1 MKKMLYIFFL
11 MVFPIAAA
19 GQNDPK
25 AVSILDNFSSA
36 ISAAPSVSMKFL
48 MITDDQMEKSSDT
61 ISGAI
66 LLSRDRYKLD
76 LQNNI
81 IWYDG
86 RDSWSYLPY
95 EKEVTITRPDKNDNS
110 FESRPSSIFTM
121 YKKGYKSR
129 LVEEKRDSYLIDL
142 YPEEI
147 KSELIRVRMTIKK
160 PSLDLLSFEYK
171 RRDGITITL
180 LVQDYNLKQQ
190 TDPGMFRFNPEKY
203 RDLEIID
210 MR

>member
-1 MKKMLYIFFL
+1 MKRLFYIIFL
-11 MVFPIAAA
+11 LAFPLAVH

-25 AVSILDNFSSA
+25 ALSILDNFSSTVA
-36 ISAAPSVSMKFL
+36 AAPSVSMKFI
-48 MITDDQMEKSSDT
+48 MVTDDQLEKSSDT
-61 ISGAI
+61 ISGMI
-66 LLSRDRYKLD
+66 LLSGDRYKLE
-76 LQNNI
+76 LHNNI

-86 RDSWSYLPY
+86 RDSWSYLPN

-110 FESRPSSIFTM
+110 FESRPSSIFTI
-121 YKKGYKSR
+121 YKTGFKSR

-147 KSELIRVRMTIKK
+147 KNELIRIRLTIKK
-160 PSLDLLSFEYK
+160 PSPDLVSFEYK

-180 LVQDYNLKQQ
+180 LVQDYSLKQQ
-190 TDPGMFRFNPEKY
+190 ADPGMFRFFPEKY
-203 RDLEIID
+203 RDVEIID

>member
-48 MITDDQMEKSSDT
+48 MITDDQMAKSSDT

>member
-1 MKKMLYIFFL
+1 
-11 MVFPIAAA
+11 
-19 GQNDPK
+19 
-25 AVSILDNFSSA
+25 
-36 ISAAPSVSMKFL
+36 
-48 MITDDQMEKSSDT
+48 
-61 ISGAI
+61 
-66 LLSRDRYKLD
+66 
-76 LQNNI
+76 
-81 IWYDG
+81 
-86 RDSWSYLPY
+86 
-95 EKEVTITRPDKNDNS
+95 
-110 FESRPSSIFTM
+110 M

>member
-1 MKKMLYIFFL
+1 
-11 MVFPIAAA
+11 
-19 GQNDPK
+19 NDPK

-48 MITDDQMEKSSDT
+48 MITDDQMAKSSDT

-66 LLSRDRYKLD
+66 LLSRDRYKLE

>member
-1 MKKMLYIFFL
+1 MKKLFYIIFL
-11 MVFPIAAA
+11 LCLSLAVS
-19 GQNDPK
+19 GQNDPE
-25 AVSILDNFSSA
+25 ALSILDNFSSTVA
-36 ISAAPSVSMKFL
+36 AAPSVSMKFI
-48 MITDDQMEKSSDT
+48 MVTDDQLEKSSDT
-61 ISGAI
+61 ISGMI
-66 LLSRDRYKLD
+66 LLSKDRYKLE

-86 RDSWSYLPY
+86 RDSWSYLPN

-110 FESRPSSIFTM
+110 FESRPSSIFTI
-121 YKKGYKSR
+121 YKTGYKSR
-129 LVEEKRDSYLIDL
+129 LVEEKRDLYLIDL

-147 KSELIRVRMTIKK
+147 KSELIRVRLTIKK

-180 LVQDYNLKQQ
+180 VVQDYSLKQE
-190 TDPGMFRFNPEKY
+190 TDPGMFRFHPEKHG
-203 RDLEIID
+203 DVEIID